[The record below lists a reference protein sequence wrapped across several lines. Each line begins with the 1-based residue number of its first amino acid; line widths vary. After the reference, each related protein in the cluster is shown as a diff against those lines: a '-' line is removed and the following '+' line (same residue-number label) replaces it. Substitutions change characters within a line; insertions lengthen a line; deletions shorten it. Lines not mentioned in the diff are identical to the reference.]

1 MSRGHL
7 QESDLR
13 KGTVG
18 SLSVSIGNYTWGGG
32 GGSILTA
39 WGGGR
44 SGEVGAGVVVG
55 EAQGFTCG
63 VKQSE
68 DAVC

>member
-1 MSRGHL
+1 MPRGHL
-7 QESDLR
+7 QDSDLR
-13 KGTVG
+13 KGMVG
-18 SLSVSIGNYTWGGG
+18 SISFSVSIGNCVWGGG

-55 EAQGFTCG
+55 EAEGPH
-63 VKQSE
+63 
-68 DAVC
+68 AV